1 MDRPIVAVGCFVKIN
16 DAVLLVKRGH
26 PPNEDLWAIPGGKVE
41 FGETLQEALKREMK
55 EETGLDVNVKDLMAL
70 VEIIHKNYHYVI
82 LDFECEPIGGKLFAS
97 SDAKEVKLIPLK
109 ELEKVKMTDTTY
121 DMLKRYVNDEKKPY
135 YITQISK

>member
-16 DAVLLVKRGH
+16 DSVLLVKRGH

-55 EETGLDVNVKDLMAL
+55 EETGLDVNVKDLIAL

-82 LDFECEPIGGKLFAS
+82 LDFECEPIGGKLLAS

-121 DMLKRYVNDEKKPY
+121 DMLKRYVNNEKKPY